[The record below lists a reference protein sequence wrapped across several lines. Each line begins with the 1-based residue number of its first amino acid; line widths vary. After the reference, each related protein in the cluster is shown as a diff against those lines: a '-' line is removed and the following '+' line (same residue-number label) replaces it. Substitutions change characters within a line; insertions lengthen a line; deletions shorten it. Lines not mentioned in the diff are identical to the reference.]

1 MSMKLKVTN
10 TRVGFAHGLFKASA
24 FEEGQQA
31 KYGAD
36 FILTPESKV
45 YQQVEKN
52 GAKTWVETTM
62 KEAQLA
68 VANEAWKGK
77 GADVIE
83 DLEASKKSYRN
94 GNKRKNKEGEV
105 YEGYADS
112 WYITAKAATKPKLFD
127 RRPKNEDGSDNIVT
141 EESGIIYS
149 GAYVN
154 VTFDLYANTKP
165 QFKGIFAGLTGAQ
178 FVKDGDSF
186 GGGGSAKA
194 DDFDDLGDG
203 ADADDMS

>member
-1 MSMKLKVTN
+1 MKLKITN
-10 TRVGFAHGLFKASA
+10 CRVGFAHGLFKASA
-24 FEEGQQA
+24 FEEGSQP

-45 YQQVEKN
+45 FTQNADKSW
-52 GAKTWVETTM
+52 TPTTM
-62 KEAQLA
+62 KAAEMA
-68 VANEAWKGK
+68 VATEAWKDK
-77 GADVIE
+77 AAEMLE
-83 DLEASKKSYRN
+83 DFEASKKAYRN
-94 GNKRKNKEGEV
+94 GNKRKNKDGEI
-105 YEGYADS
+105 YEGYEDT
-112 WYITAKAATKPKLFD
+112 WYVTAKSPTKPKLFD

-154 VTFDLYANTKP
+154 VTFDLYPNTKP
-165 QFKGIFAGLTGAQ
+165 KFRGVFAGLTGAQ

-194 DDFDDLGDG
+194 EDFEDLGDG

>member
-1 MSMKLKVTN
+1 MKLKVTN
-10 TRVGFAHGLFKASA
+10 TRVGFAPGLFKARA
-24 FEEGQQA
+24 MEEGQQA

-45 YQQVEKN
+45 FKQN
-52 GAKTWVETTM
+52 PDKTWTETTL
-62 KEAQLA
+62 KAAQLE

-77 GADVIE
+77 GAEMIE

-94 GNKRKNKEGEV
+94 GNKRKNKDGEI
-105 YEGYADS
+105 YEGYEDA
-112 WYITAKAATKPKLFD
+112 WYVTAKSATKPKLFD
-127 RRPKNEDGSDNIVT
+127 RRPKNADGTENLVT

-149 GAYVN
+149 GCYVN

-165 QFKGIFAGLTGAQ
+165 QFKGVFAGLTGAQ

-186 GGGGSAKA
+186 GGGGTAKA

-203 ADADDMS
+203 ADADGMA

>member
-1 MSMKLKVTN
+1 MSIKLKVTN
-10 TRVGFAHGLFKASA
+10 TRVGFAHGLFKARA
-24 FEEGQQA
+24 MEEGQQA

-45 YQQVEKN
+45 FKQNPDKSW
-52 GAKTWVETTM
+52 TETTL
-62 KEAQLA
+62 KAAQLE

-77 GADVIE
+77 GAEMIE

-94 GNKRKNKEGEV
+94 GNKRKNKDGEI
-105 YEGYADS
+105 YEGYEDA
-112 WYITAKAATKPKLFD
+112 WYVTAKSATKPKLFD
-127 RRPKNEDGSDNIVT
+127 RRPKNADGTENLVT

-149 GAYVN
+149 GCYVN
-154 VTFDLYANTKP
+154 VTFDLYANTQAKNR
-165 QFKGIFAGLTGAQ
+165 GIFAGLTGAQ

-186 GGGGSAKA
+186 GGGGTAKA

-203 ADADDMS
+203 ADADGMA

>member
-10 TRVGFAHGLFKASA
+10 TRVGFANGLFKARA
-24 FEEGQQA
+24 MEEGQQA

-36 FILTPESKV
+36 FILGPDSKV
-45 YQQVEKN
+45 FKQVEKD
-52 GAKTWVETTM
+52 GTKTWVETTM

-83 DLEASKKSYRN
+83 DLEGSKKSYRN
-94 GNKRKNKEGEV
+94 GNKRKNKDGEI
-105 YEGYADS
+105 YEGYEDA
-112 WYITAKAATKPKLFD
+112 WYVTAKSATKPKLFD
-127 RRPKNEDGSDNIVT
+127 RRPKNADGSENLVT

-149 GAYVN
+149 GCYVN
-154 VTFDLYANTKP
+154 VTFDLYANTQAKN
-165 QFKGIFAGLTGAQ
+165 KGIFAGLTGAQ

>member
-1 MSMKLKVTN
+1 MSVKLKVTN

-45 YQQVEKN
+45 FRQN
-52 GAKTWVETTM
+52 ADKTWTETTL
-62 KEAQLA
+62 KAEQLA

-77 GADVIE
+77 GADVLE
-83 DLEASKKSYRN
+83 DLEASKKAIRV
-94 GNKRKNKEGEV
+94 GNKRKNKDGEV

-112 WYITAKAATKPKLFD
+112 TYITAKAATKPKLFD
-127 RRPKNEDGSDNIVT
+127 RRPKNADGTENLVT

-165 QFKGIFAGLTGAQ
+165 QFKGVFAGLTGAQ

-186 GGGGSAKA
+186 GGGGTAKA

>member
-1 MSMKLKVTN
+1 MTIKLKVTN

-36 FILTPESKV
+36 FILTTESKV
-45 YQQVEKN
+45 FKQN
-52 GAKTWVETTM
+52 ADKTWTETTL
-62 KEAQLA
+62 KAAQLE

-77 GADVIE
+77 GADVLE
-83 DLEASKKSYRN
+83 DLEASKKAIRN
-94 GNKRKNKEGEV
+94 GNKRKNKDGEV

-112 WYITAKAATKPKLFD
+112 TYITAKAATKPKLFD
-127 RRPKNEDGSDNIVT
+127 RRPKNADGTENLVT

-149 GAYVN
+149 GCYVN

-165 QFKGIFAGLTGAQ
+165 QFKGVFAGLTGAQ

-203 ADADDMS
+203 ADAGDMA